1 MDNLNPQY
9 VDFGEDYTNYPNG
22 AHNDADNNEM
32 ATDEDAMERKKVIRI
47 YSSSDFKSNLREW
60 LQGIE
65 GHEDSE

>member
-32 ATDEDAMERKKVIRI
+32 ATDEDAMERKKVI
-47 YSSSDFKSNLREW
+47 
-60 LQGIE
+60 
-65 GHEDSE
+65 